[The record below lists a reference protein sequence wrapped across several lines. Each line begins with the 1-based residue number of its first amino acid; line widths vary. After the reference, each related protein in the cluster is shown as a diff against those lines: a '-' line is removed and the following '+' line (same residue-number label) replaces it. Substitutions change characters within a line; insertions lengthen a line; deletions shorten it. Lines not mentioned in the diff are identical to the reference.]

1 MFVVF
6 ERYMQ
11 SALARLA
18 ICLFR
23 TFTNISNY
31 RTFNALNLRA
41 RAFLKFE
48 TLRIESTVMR
58 GTKEH
63 MKIFGL
69 EIFKNR
75 IFYNVLLG
83 D

>member
-1 MFVVF
+1 MN
-6 ERYMQ
+6 
-11 SALARLA
+11 SAAYYFGTALRLESA
-18 ICLFR
+18 I
-23 TFTNISNY
+23 
-31 RTFNALNLRA
+31 
-41 RAFLKFE
+41 
-48 TLRIESTVMR
+48 MR